1 MDKMWIYGL
10 GYILVMY
17 GYTDL
22 MRYSKQWGVTSNFHT
37 VVELL
42 GGFGTIVFFVWG
54 FFVFKW
60 WVPLAMPLVWALPV
74 TFLNM
79 KVIKNPALFVLVG
92 TALSIYSLL

>member
-22 MRYSKQWGVTSNFHT
+22 MRYSKQYGATSGLHT
-37 VVELL
+37 IVELL
-42 GGFGTIVFFVWG
+42 GGAGSIIFFIWG

-74 TFLNM
+74 TFLNI
-79 KVIKNPALFVLVG
+79 KVIKNPMLFVLVG
-92 TALSIYSLL
+92 TGLSLYSLL